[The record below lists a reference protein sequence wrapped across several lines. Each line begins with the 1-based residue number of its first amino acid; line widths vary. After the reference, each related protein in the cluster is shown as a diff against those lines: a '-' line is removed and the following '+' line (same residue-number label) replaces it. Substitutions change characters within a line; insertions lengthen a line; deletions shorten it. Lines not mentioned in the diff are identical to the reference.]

1 MKIVFLIFDMLENF
15 ESAVW
20 DLTEVPQGKN
30 RRLLENFHEITN
42 EEFVAKMHKPQNRP
56 LVLHSG
62 WIWTDFDVIW
72 VFGDF
77 DVLQNLRVL
86 CGISQRVQCK
96 KI

>member
-1 MKIVFLIFDMLENF
+1 LEKF
-15 ESAVW
+15 QGALR

-30 RRLLENFHEITN
+30 PRLFENFHEITN

-56 LVLHSG
+56 LVSHSE

-77 DVLQNLRVL
+77 DVLEDLRVL